1 MLRKHINRKTLFFLL
16 FISGLLSVSAQQMP
30 VNPVSYRIFSP
41 FILNPAI
48 SGSKDYLSIDILGG
62 FTGKSHSQM
71 VSGNARIERKT
82 SGYGPSGRIYSFT
95 NIGTGGFF
103 YNDFN
108 SNDSIHNA
116 GIGGTGS
123 YHFPLNKRGL
133 SFVSVGASVKGM
145 YHFYEG
151 DPDRGMPSGE
161 FYFPNV
167 DVGVYFYNPIYY
179 AGVSATNLIDP
190 PSDTLGGIIYKV
202 PVSRQYNF
210 IAGYKF
216 LINRD
221 LNLIIEPSVIIHTD
235 DSLDSIQRKTLSRRL
250 KSMPEISVSVHTSMI
265 STKYHSFSSTGIRSF
280 MSVPFLQYQKIRHSI
295 KNLLQRKSLWEL
307 ISPVTSRVI
316 HRTVIGKILI
326 RYYEKTSQHSF
337 YICGRL
343 HPGLSSIGRQL

>member
-235 DSLDSIQRKTLSRRL
+235 DSLGFDPKENIEPALKIYAGNFCLGTYFNDFNKISFFFQYRYPKFYVGTFFAIPKDSPFYKKSPTAEIALGINFSRNQ
-250 KSMPEISVSVHTSMI
+250 SGYTQNGH
-265 STKYHSFSSTGIRSF
+265 
-280 MSVPFLQYQKIRHSI
+280 
-295 KNLLQRKSLWEL
+295 W
-307 ISPVTSRVI
+307 
-316 HRTVIGKILI
+316 
-326 RYYEKTSQHSF
+326 
-337 YICGRL
+337 
-343 HPGLSSIGRQL
+343 